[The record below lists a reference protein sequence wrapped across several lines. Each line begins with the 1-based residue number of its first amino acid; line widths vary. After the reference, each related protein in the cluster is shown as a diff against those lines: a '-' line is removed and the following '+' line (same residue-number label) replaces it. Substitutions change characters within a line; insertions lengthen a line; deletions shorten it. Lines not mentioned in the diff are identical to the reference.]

1 MYDLVIRN
9 GRIIDGS
16 GLPAYAADIAI
27 SADRIARIGHIAQ
40 RGRREVDAAG
50 KIVAPGFIDPHTH
63 FDAQLLWDGYAKPA
77 LSHGVT
83 TVVAGNCSLSLA
95 PLKAEHRMKLV
106 GMFNQIEEMP
116 LKAFREG
123 VVWDWESFGDYLA
136 RIRKGLAINVGQLVG
151 HSVLRLWVMGDA
163 AMERTATADEITS
176 MQALLRECLDA
187 GAIGLSTSYVDMD
200 ETLKPVPSRYADAG
214 EVDALAS
221 VLGEFGRVLQIVP
234 EFYDPDLTIARLDQL
249 AELSLKYAIPTTF
262 SPLFVS
268 ADSIDAVARVM
279 ARVDEQFA
287 RGARVWPQVQ
297 TRPIDISFSFAV
309 PSLIFMRLPNWYKEM
324 RFGTVD
330 EIVAAFSD
338 PEKRPKLIAEATKM
352 MGLWSSLRLRQVGSA
367 ANQPLVGKTLA
378 EIGELRGVTPLEAM
392 IDLSVEEQLDAHFL
406 AEGMGH
412 NEDAQVGALLR
423 HPRVH
428 IGASD
433 GGAHI
438 LSFSTYGDTGYLLG
452 HFVRGTGTMTIEA
465 AVKKITADTAAIWGI
480 PDRGLLQQGMVAD
493 IVVFDAAV
501 IDRGTEAYVQDV
513 PGDGSRY
520 VRDSH
525 GVDTVI
531 VGGAVA
537 WSAADGYSADTRGV
551 IVPGAMA
558 IAAERVA
565 A

>member
-9 GRIIDGS
+9 GRIVDGS
-16 GLPAYAADIAI
+16 GLPAFAADIAI
-27 SADRIARIGHIAQ
+27 SGDRIARIGHVAP
-40 RGRREVDAAG
+40 RGRREIDAAG

-63 FDAQLLWDGYAKPA
+63 FDAQLLWDGFAKPA

-123 VVWDWESFGDYLA
+123 VVWDWESFGEYLA

-163 AMERTATADEITS
+163 AMERTATPAEIAA

-221 VLGEFGRVLQIVP
+221 VLGEYGRVLQIVP
-234 EFYDPDLTIARLDQL
+234 EFYDADLTIARLDQL
-249 AELSLKYAIPTTF
+249 AELSLKHGIPTTF

-268 ADSIDAVARVM
+268 ADNAGAVKRVM

-309 PSLIFMRLPNWYKEM
+309 PSLLFIRLPRWYNVM
-324 RFGTVD
+324 RFGSPD
-330 EIVAAFSD
+330 EIIAAFTEAES
-338 PEKRPKLIAEATKM
+338 RAKLIADATPM
-352 MGLWSSLRLRQVGSA
+352 MPLWSFLRLRQVASA
-367 ANQPLVGKTLA
+367 ENQHLVGKSLA
-378 EIGELRGVTPLEAM
+378 EIGKLRGVTPLEAM
-392 IDLSVEEQLDAHFL
+392 IDLSVEEKLDAHFL

-412 NEDAQVGALLR
+412 NQDAEVGALLR

-438 LSFSTYGDTGYLLG
+438 LSFSTYGDTGYLFG
-452 HFVRGTGTMTIEA
+452 HFVREVGAMSLEE

-480 PDRGLLQQGMVAD
+480 PDRGRLEAGLVAD
-493 IVVFDAAV
+493 IVVFDPAA
-501 IDRGTEAYVQDV
+501 IDRGAEVFVQDV

-520 VRDSH
+520 VRDAR
-525 GVDTVI
+525 GVETVI

-537 WSAADGYSADTRGV
+537 WSAAEGYGADPRGM
-551 IVPGAMA
+551 IVPGPVARA
-558 IAAERVA
+558 EERAAA
-565 A
+565 